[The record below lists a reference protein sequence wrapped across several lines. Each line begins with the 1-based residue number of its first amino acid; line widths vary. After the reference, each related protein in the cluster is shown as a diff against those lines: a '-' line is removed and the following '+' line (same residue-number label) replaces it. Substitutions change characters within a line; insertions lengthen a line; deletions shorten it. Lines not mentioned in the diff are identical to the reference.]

1 MERLSGAEPFAKYYS
16 TAEEMLAH
24 VLRIDNQAGERCF
37 LEYQP
42 CFAVWA
48 GRELVEQVVA
58 QGIPRREELIE
69 GFMKRT
75 RQLADGSRFFHY
87 FTEEGIWEFV
97 RTGICADYP
106 REYTRPLTVKERL
119 AILEQIRASV
129 EKEEGELG
137 IVDSKNLMLTKRLN
151 VFASGGCGLNLILY
165 DERLGYRYL
174 LIRENSLCRAFAE
187 YIESMRENG
196 DVCSKERNLEI
207 LEECIASLKA
217 ELAADAK
224 VPDANVFETKVSEA
238 KAFETKA
245 SENGR

>member
-1 MERLSGAEPFAKYYS
+1 MILLSTDLEKAVSISGPGGGTAVSEDFMERLSGAEPFAKYYS

-24 VLRIDNQAGERCF
+24 VLRIDNQAGR
-37 LEYQP
+37 
-42 CFAVWA
+42 AVLFRIPALLCRLGRKRASGA
-48 GRELVEQVVA
+48 G
-58 QGIPRREELIE
+58 GGTGDSRREELIE

-187 YIESMRENG
+187 YIESMRG
-196 DVCSKERNLEI
+196 KRRRL
-207 LEECIASLKA
+207 
-217 ELAADAK
+217 
-224 VPDANVFETKVSEA
+224 F
-238 KAFETKA
+238 
-245 SENGR
+245 